1 MMWWSQEYWPMPWFG
16 PLVMIAFI
24 VLFGAMM
31 FFMMRGMMSGHGSR
45 SREPLDI
52 LQERFARG
60 EISRTEYEEGKRV
73 LGV

>member
-16 PLVMIAFI
+16 PVMMIGFI
-24 VLFGAMM
+24 VLCGAVM
-31 FFMMRGMMSGHGSR
+31 FLMMRGMMSGHGPK
-45 SREPLDI
+45 PLDI

-60 EISRTEYEEGKRV
+60 EISRTEFEEGKRV